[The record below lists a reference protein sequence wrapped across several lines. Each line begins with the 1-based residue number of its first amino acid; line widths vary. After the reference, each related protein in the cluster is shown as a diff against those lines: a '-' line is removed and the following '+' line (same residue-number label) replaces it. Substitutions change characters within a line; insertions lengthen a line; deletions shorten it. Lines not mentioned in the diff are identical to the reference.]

1 MHVTATEFRSSPS
14 KLGVLLSFSD
24 EGETNGA
31 RRIYQLKAEKVA
43 VGRAR
48 FTSALCTQKAHYPKR
63 KYGSG
68 EEKEEG
74 WERGEWEERLRA
86 VLGHSS
92 ESPWVL
98 GFCTK
103 GICCRCAWV

>member
-1 MHVTATEFRSSPS
+1 MHVTATEFRSSPL
-14 KLGVLLSFSD
+14 KLVVLLSFSD
-24 EGETNGA
+24 EGETNMG
-31 RRIYQLKAEKVA
+31 QEGSEKVA

-48 FTSALCTQKAHYPKR
+48 FISALCTQKAHYPKR
-63 KYGSG
+63 KYGRG